1 MDRQRRF
8 CGFWPPQSKN
18 EWPRRGR
25 GKAVPSM
32 NSLFPSVRKP
42 FSQEEDLSR
51 FFQEEEPVA
60 ASLSAT
66 PNAQQACTVC
76 GTLKEDWVQEEFST
90 CRCGE
95 VQERAIDSGAEYRF
109 FGLEDRG
116 SADPCRVGAP
126 MDTRFPTSALGTMIL
141 SHARG
146 GNASTRMAMAR
157 IRRYHAWN
165 LLPYRERS
173 LLQIFEQISLTA
185 TNNGFDQRTMDT
197 AKDLYVKLVEHCD
210 RRGMSRTSIV
220 ASCIY
225 SALKQVGQ
233 PRKPKEIADMFH
245 LSIAQFTKSLKYFQE
260 ILCMANQRGLLTSTA
275 APAAMASTRASNY
288 VSNPLSRLP
297 ISRKAFQALEAAAV
311 AIADRVEDIELC
323 PENMPPSLA
332 AGVIALVVREAG
344 IKDIPHE
351 RIASVCGVSEGTLTK
366 CLKKL
371 EGAHK
376 KGTIQVPKGLAE
388 QARD

>member
-1 MDRQRRF
+1 MI
-8 CGFWPPQSKN
+8 
-18 EWPRRGR
+18 
-25 GKAVPSM
+25 
-32 NSLFPSVRKP
+32 SLFPSVRFTRKT
-42 FSQEEDLSR
+42 SSEDK
-51 FFQEEEPVA
+51 FFEAFGEEEKEDTPPAPVTYGTT
-60 ASLSAT
+60 AS
-66 PNAQQACTVC
+66 CIC
-76 GTLKEDWVQEEFST
+76 GTSKDDWIHEEFMT
-90 CRCGE
+90 CPTCGE

-116 SADPCRVGAP
+116 STDPCRVGAP

-141 SHARG
+141 NHARG

-225 SALKQVGQ
+225 SALKTVNQ

-260 ILCMANQRGLLTSTA
+260 ILCMANQRGLLSTVD
-275 APAAMASTRASNY
+275 PAAMPSTRASNY
-288 VSNPLSRLP
+288 VGNPLSRLP
-297 ISRKAFQALEAAAV
+297 ISRKAFQILEGAAKTV
-311 AIADRVEDIELC
+311 ADRVEDIELC

-332 AGVIALVVREAG
+332 AGVIALVLREAG
-344 IKDIPHE
+344 LKDIPAE
-351 RIASVCGVSEGTLTK
+351 RVASVCGVSEGTLSK

-371 EGAHK
+371 EAAVK
-376 KGTIQVPKGLAE
+376 KGMIQVPADLKDGNLLS
-388 QARD
+388 